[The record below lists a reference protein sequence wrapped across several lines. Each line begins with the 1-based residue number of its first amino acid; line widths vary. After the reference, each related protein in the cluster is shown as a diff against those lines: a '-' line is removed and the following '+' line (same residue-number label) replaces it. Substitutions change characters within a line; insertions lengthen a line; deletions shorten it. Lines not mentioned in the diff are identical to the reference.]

1 MLYLV
6 TVALSTHCFLGR
18 LGLDRAPGLP
28 LLKDI
33 TLGRFIPGRSV
44 VHKLDPRSK
53 ILATGCLVIALMA
66 AQSGLAVSVLL
77 LLFVV
82 VAITARLPARLLVG
96 NLKPLLPLI
105 LLTFGLNA
113 ILTPGRTIL
122 ELPGG
127 IGHLTDAG
135 IYRGLFLTGRF
146 AGLVLVVSLLTLT
159 TSPLDLADG
168 LEWLL
173 APFRRIG
180 VPTHELAMTTTI
192 ALRFIPILVDEANR
206 LRNAQLARG
215 ADFGGG
221 PVRRIR
227 SLFPLLL
234 PLFVSAF
241 GRADRL
247 AVAMEARC
255 YRGEEGR
262 TRYRVLAWQWGDGL
276 VIGAGV
282 SLVAAALFAA
292 WR

>member
-1 MLYLV
+1 
-6 TVALSTHCFLGR
+6 
-18 LGLDRAPGLP
+18 LP

-44 VHKLDPRSK
+44 VHQLDPRSK
-53 ILATGCLVIALMA
+53 ILATGCLVVALMA
-66 AQSGLAVSVLL
+66 AHSGLAVAVLL
-77 LLFVV
+77 LLC
-82 VAITARLPARLLVG
+82 VAMAIAARLPARLLVG

-113 ILTPGRTIL
+113 LLTPGRAVFV
-122 ELPGG
+122 LPGG
-127 IGHLTDAG
+127 IGDLTDAG
-135 IYRGLFLTGRF
+135 ILRGLFLTGRF
-146 AGLVLVVSLLTLT
+146 TGLVLVASLLTLT

-173 APFRRIG
+173 APLRRVG
-180 VPTHELAMTTTI
+180 VPSHELAMTTTI

-255 YRGEEGR
+255 YRGDEGR
-262 TRYRVLAWQWGDGL
+262 TRYRVLAWQWTDGL
-276 VIGAGV
+276 VIAAGLI
-282 SLVAAALFAA
+282 LVAAAFLAG